1 MRFGR
6 PVPMFIFRH
15 LPDIAPQHQIW
26 YSDWWRRARAML
38 FSTVLSLVVK
48 LLSRLIQ
55 SNLLNFA
62 IKVIL
67 GLSIP
72 RYEPSNLGNHNILS
86 KRNVHQSIPSIYHI
100 IVLNI
105 KKYHFFPDFWY
116 MKYFFVFF
124 SLCSLILI
132 NLLVNDSSTIS
143 TISNFRL
150 DFFNLN

>member
-1 MRFGR
+1 
-6 PVPMFIFRH
+6 MFIFRH
-15 LPDIAPQHQIW
+15 LPDIAPQHPIW
-26 YSDWWRRARAML
+26 HSDWWKRARAML

-48 LLSRLIQ
+48 LFSRLIQ

-67 GLSIP
+67 SLSIP

-86 KRNVHQSIPSIYHI
+86 KKFVHESIPSIQHI
-100 IVLNI
+100 FGLNSE
-105 KKYHFFPDFWY
+105 KCYNFPIFWY
-116 MKYFFVFF
+116 LKYCFVFF